1 MRTGVTDRVTIS
13 QSFPDC
19 PQENADLN
27 PAKAKLWPVFYTT
40 IHDNTVSIF
49 ELPYKPFLENQFA
62 NFKITILCLLYS
74 TVYGTVPTL

>member
-13 QSFPDC
+13 QSFPDY
-19 PQENADLN
+19 PQENAHLN
-27 PAKAKLWPVFYTT
+27 AAKAKLLPVFYT
-40 IHDNTVSIF
+40 HDNTVSIF